1 MAKILLDYFFKIL
14 TINPTPAASTAF
26 LKQACVV
33 VKPKVGYGGVIG
45 TPVLCTTNAQIAAI
59 TDNTEAQQLLNAG
72 LSRVYILPADDLYLP
87 DFMEA
92 AQNLFFTLLIS
103 SDFSDADITVTAAT
117 GVITVSDYADLISGT
132 DDVVTVGGQ
141 AFTAQTGAAV
151 AGEATFQAATSNEL
165 TAASLAAQINAHAA
179 TKDLVFAS
187 VVGAV
192 VTLTALADNQWDGN
206 DVTLT
211 YTDNDTNVGIVL
223 SGLVGGKLS
232 GGAGLAVGVFDGVI
246 GVSSTNTVFLA
257 AQGAI
262 ENRAAF
268 FTNVTNKAKN
278 MMFAFGKL
286 LSNPTD
292 WKNQQYITMPFDD
305 GVAVLGSAETNFD
318 DKISFVI
325 SDDEFGTRLSL
336 FAAGGKAIVAPYI
349 LRNLEIDLQSKGL
362 QYVSANQPEYTL
374 TQAALLEDELQK
386 VIDGDGVENGNP
398 GYVGKGWL
406 TSGTVRITLEQ
417 DNFVASGRIVVPTP
431 RALWRI
437 NGTITQS

>member
-179 TKDLVFAS
+179 TNDLVFAS